1 MAELALVEAMSLP
14 VRESLTTTPTVPPDI
29 AGLEVREVISDC
41 TCEVSGI
48 GALVF
53 NAVTLEAAGAMP
65 DAVGNARGE
74 ISTLAAVTNP
84 GTTSRASNSV

>member
-14 VRESLTTTPTVPPDI
+14 VKESLTTTPTVPPAR

-41 TCEVSGI
+41 TCELSGT
-48 GALVF
+48 GALAF
-53 NAVTLEAAGAMP
+53 SAVTPEAVGVMP

>member
-1 MAELALVEAMSLP
+1 M
-14 VRESLTTTPTVPPDI
+14 

-53 NAVTLEAAGAMP
+53 NAVTLAAAGAMP